1 MFDAPATSRAL
12 SASTGKSVPPEGL
25 PQFSCVTLHASSGE
39 PETSPERVMQT
50 RRKTM
55 TTKNE
60 KPAETSSV
68 DYIAW
73 SVEKRNGRTY
83 WTRVGVA
90 FKPHKDGE
98 GFTARFAAGIAVSG
112 EIVFRKPK
120 AEEEQAVTGSDD
132 DIPF

>member
-1 MFDAPATSRAL
+1 MTN
-12 SASTGKSVPPEGL
+12 
-25 PQFSCVTLHASSGE
+25 
-39 PETSPERVMQT
+39 
-50 RRKTM
+50 KT
-55 TTKNE
+55 E

-73 SVEKRNGRTY
+73 SVEKRNGKTY

-120 AEEEQAVTGSDD
+120 AEEVQQAQTGSDEEV
-132 DIPF
+132 PF

>member
-1 MFDAPATSRAL
+1 MTN
-12 SASTGKSVPPEGL
+12 
-25 PQFSCVTLHASSGE
+25 
-39 PETSPERVMQT
+39 
-50 RRKTM
+50 KT
-55 TTKNE
+55 E
-60 KPAETSSV
+60 KAAETSSV

-73 SVEKRNGRTY
+73 SVEKRNGKTY

-120 AEEEQAVTGSDD
+120 PEEAQQAQAGSDEEV
-132 DIPF
+132 PF

>member
-1 MFDAPATSRAL
+1 
-12 SASTGKSVPPEGL
+12 
-25 PQFSCVTLHASSGE
+25 
-39 PETSPERVMQT
+39 
-50 RRKTM
+50 M

-73 SVEKRNGRTY
+73 SVEKRNGKTY

-120 AEEEQAVTGSDD
+120 AEEEQAVTGSDTD
-132 DIPF
+132 VPY

>member
-1 MFDAPATSRAL
+1 
-12 SASTGKSVPPEGL
+12 
-25 PQFSCVTLHASSGE
+25 
-39 PETSPERVMQT
+39 MQK

-60 KPAETSSV
+60 KAEEKTSSV

-73 SVEKRNGRTY
+73 SVEKRNGKTY

-90 FKPHKDGE
+90 YKPHKDGE
-98 GFTARFAAGIAVSG
+98 GFTARFAAGIAISG

-120 AEEEQAVTGSDD
+120 PEEAQAAAGTDD

>member
-1 MFDAPATSRAL
+1 
-12 SASTGKSVPPEGL
+12 
-25 PQFSCVTLHASSGE
+25 
-39 PETSPERVMQT
+39 MQK

-60 KPAETSSV
+60 KPEEKTSV

-73 SVEKRNGRTY
+73 SVEKRNGKTY

-120 AEEEQAVTGSDD
+120 PEEAQAAATGSDEE
-132 DIPF
+132 IPS

>member
-1 MFDAPATSRAL
+1 
-12 SASTGKSVPPEGL
+12 
-25 PQFSCVTLHASSGE
+25 
-39 PETSPERVMQT
+39 
-50 RRKTM
+50 M

-60 KPAETSSV
+60 KAEEKTSSV

-73 SVEKRNGRTY
+73 SVEKRNGKTY

-98 GFTARFAAGIAVSG
+98 GFTARLAAGIAVSG

-120 AEEEQAVTGSDD
+120 PEEAQAATGSDEEV
-132 DIPF
+132 PF

>member
-1 MFDAPATSRAL
+1 
-12 SASTGKSVPPEGL
+12 
-25 PQFSCVTLHASSGE
+25 
-39 PETSPERVMQT
+39 
-50 RRKTM
+50 M

-60 KPAETSSV
+60 KAEEKTTSV

-73 SVEKRNGRTY
+73 SVEKRNGKTY

-120 AEEEQAVTGSDD
+120 PEEEQVPAGSDD
-132 DIPF
+132 EIPF

>member
-1 MFDAPATSRAL
+1 
-12 SASTGKSVPPEGL
+12 
-25 PQFSCVTLHASSGE
+25 
-39 PETSPERVMQT
+39 
-50 RRKTM
+50 M

-73 SVEKRNGRTY
+73 SVEKNEKTEKTY

-90 FKPHKDGE
+90 FKAHKDGE

-112 EIVFRKPK
+112 DIVFRRPKP
-120 AEEEQAVTGSDD
+120 EEAQAAGGSDQEV
-132 DIPF
+132 PF

>member
-1 MFDAPATSRAL
+1 MTN
-12 SASTGKSVPPEGL
+12 
-25 PQFSCVTLHASSGE
+25 
-39 PETSPERVMQT
+39 
-50 RRKTM
+50 KT
-55 TTKNE
+55 E
-60 KPAETSSV
+60 KPAEISSV

-73 SVEKRNGRTY
+73 SVEKRNGKTY

-98 GFTARFAAGIAVSG
+98 GFTARFAAGIAISG

-120 AEEEQAVTGSDD
+120 PEEAQAQTGSDE

>member
-1 MFDAPATSRAL
+1 
-12 SASTGKSVPPEGL
+12 
-25 PQFSCVTLHASSGE
+25 
-39 PETSPERVMQT
+39 
-50 RRKTM
+50 M

-60 KPAETSSV
+60 KPEEKTSSV

-73 SVEKRNGRTY
+73 SVEKRNGKTY

-90 FKPHKDGE
+90 YKPHKDGE
-98 GFTARFAAGIAVSG
+98 GFTARFAAGIAISG

-120 AEEEQAVTGSDD
+120 PEEAQAAVGTDD

>member
-1 MFDAPATSRAL
+1 
-12 SASTGKSVPPEGL
+12 
-25 PQFSCVTLHASSGE
+25 
-39 PETSPERVMQT
+39 
-50 RRKTM
+50 M

-73 SVEKRNGRTY
+73 SVEKRNGKTY

-90 FKPHKDGE
+90 YKPHKDGE
-98 GFTARFAAGIAVSG
+98 GFTARFAGGIAVSG

-120 AEEEQAVTGSDD
+120 PQEAAVESGGEDV
-132 DIPF
+132 PF

>member
-1 MFDAPATSRAL
+1 
-12 SASTGKSVPPEGL
+12 
-25 PQFSCVTLHASSGE
+25 
-39 PETSPERVMQT
+39 
-50 RRKTM
+50 M

-60 KPAETSSV
+60 KAEEKTTSV

-73 SVEKRNGRTY
+73 SVEKRNGKTY

-120 AEEEQAVTGSDD
+120 PEEAEQAAAGTDD
-132 DIPF
+132 EIPF

>member
-1 MFDAPATSRAL
+1 MTN
-12 SASTGKSVPPEGL
+12 
-25 PQFSCVTLHASSGE
+25 
-39 PETSPERVMQT
+39 
-50 RRKTM
+50 KT
-55 TTKNE
+55 E
-60 KPAETSSV
+60 KPAETSSIA
-68 DYIAW
+68 YIG
-73 SVEKRNGRTY
+73 STVEKRNGKTY

-120 AEEEQAVTGSDD
+120 PEEVQTVAGTDD

>member
-1 MFDAPATSRAL
+1 MLPCAIRVRFPRQQEE
-12 SASTGKSVPPEGL
+12 SVPPKGL
-25 PQFSCVTLHASSGE
+25 PQFSCVTLRSAYVDTSA
-39 PETSPERVMQT
+39 SPERGMQK

-60 KPAETSSV
+60 KAEEKTSSV

-73 SVEKRNGRTY
+73 SVEKRNGKTY

-90 FKPHKDGE
+90 YKPHKDGE
-98 GFTARFAAGIAVSG
+98 GFTARFASGIAVSG

-120 AEEEQAVTGSDD
+120 PAEAQAATG
-132 DIPF
+132 